1 MKRFIIIVITASA
14 MFLGCSNKPDV
25 NLKDPLESGRGFIE
39 ASLKGDY
46 IKAENY
52 ILKDSTNMEY
62 LNTLRE
68 FNKNSSKIERQNYSE
83 SNIIIDSIKDVS
95 DSVNIIYY
103 SNTYKK
109 EPTKIKMVRKNT
121 DWLVDFKFTFN
132 EDQKPDFK

>member
-1 MKRFIIIVITASA
+1 MKRFIIMITAAS
-14 MFLGCSNKPDV
+14 LILISCSSKPDV

-52 ILKDSTNMEY
+52 LLKDSTNMEY
-62 LNTLRE
+62 LNNLKE

-95 DSVNIIYY
+95 DSVSVIFY

-109 EPTKIKMVRKNT
+109 EPTKIKMVKKNN

-132 EDQKPDFK
+132 EEPK